1 MEIDRKI
8 LQIVRENFDDH
19 AEIADTLYKGIN
31 FRIPGFGILAA
42 RFNHPNCHFY
52 IATYVYVNKE
62 MLDIV
67 KVAVKKMTKD
77 LRTLYAKTYGL

>member
-1 MEIDRKI
+1 MDIDRKI

-19 AEIADTLYKGIN
+19 AEIADTLYRGIN
-31 FRIPGFGILAA
+31 FRIPWFGIVVA

-52 IATYVYVNKE
+52 IANYVYISE
-62 MLDIV
+62 GMLDTA
-67 KVAVKKMTKD
+67 KTAVRKMTKE